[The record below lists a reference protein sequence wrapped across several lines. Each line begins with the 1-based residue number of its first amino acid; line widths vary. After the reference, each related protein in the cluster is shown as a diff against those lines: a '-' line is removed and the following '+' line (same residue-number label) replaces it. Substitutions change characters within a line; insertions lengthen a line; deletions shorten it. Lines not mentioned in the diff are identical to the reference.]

1 MTNAVNVATTAL
13 KTIASAPEAAQSS
26 PHIAQ
31 SVEAT
36 SDWLASFTALVDKAD
51 GYVWGVPLIAAI
63 LVTGLILTCVLRLS
77 HIFNLR
83 EAFRIMFSGEDAKGA
98 DGEVSQFGALCTA
111 LSERMG
117 LPVACVTVPDFA
129 EVPQEIPAELVMRV
143 PVVVR
148 LPWMP
153 KSEAV
158 Q

>member
-13 KTIASAPEAAQSS
+13 KAIASAPEAAQAS

-63 LVTGLILTCVLRLS
+63 LVTGLVLTCVLRLS

-83 EAFRIMFSGEDAKGA
+83 EAFRIMFSSEDAKGA

-111 LSERMG
+111 LSAARG
-117 LPVACVTVPDFA
+117 RCSGW
-129 EVPQEIPAELVMRV
+129 RS
-143 PVVVR
+143 R
-148 LPWMP
+148 LSSAWPRSTRKGFSP
-153 KSEAV
+153 
-158 Q
+158 

>member
-63 LVTGLILTCVLRLS
+63 LVTGLVLTCVLRLS

-83 EAFRIMFSGEDAKGA
+83 FFYRSFFFLYRGLRRLFFLRLLCNSLFF
-98 DGEVSQFGALCTA
+98 FG
-111 LSERMG
+111 
-117 LPVACVTVPDFA
+117 
-129 EVPQEIPAELVMRV
+129 
-143 PVVVR
+143 
-148 LPWMP
+148 
-153 KSEAV
+153 
-158 Q
+158 